1 MRLVVSVPFLP
12 RLPLVLLAAALAAG
26 VPARAAAAPSDV
38 SDQRAAERVAHD
50 AVDEAFAVGARNPD
64 REGLTRAPSSSSPT
78 RRASAPVSIS
88 WTRSCCIRAFATS
101 ARPPGPIRAT
111 PTSTPMR
118 FATASRSRP
127 RARFGSAAR
136 AGNVPYVPEKVFAG
150 DIGEHAA
157 VKAWVLGPDRSRAG
171 L

>member
-12 RLPLVLLAAALAAG
+12 RLPLVLLAASLAAG
-26 VPARAAAAPSDV
+26 VPARA
-38 SDQRAAERVAHD
+38 
-50 AVDEAFAVGARNPD
+50 
-64 REGLTRAPSSSSPT
+64 
-78 RRASAPVSIS
+78 
-88 WTRSCCIRAFATS
+88 ATS

-118 FATASRSRP
+118 FATASRSRS

-150 DIGEHAA
+150 DIGDQSFIATLFVSYYNDCFFYFTVA
-157 VKAWVLGPDRSRAG
+157 TQRCFDFS
-171 L
+171 

>member
-12 RLPLVLLAAALAAG
+12 RLPLVLLAAG

-64 REGLTRAPSSSSPT
+64 REGVTRAPSSSSPT

-101 ARPPGPIRAT
+101 AGPPGPIRAT

-118 FATASRSRP
+118 FATASRSRLGAG
-127 RARFGSAAR
+127 ARPQPG
-136 AGNVPYVPEKVFAG
+136 GVV
-150 DIGEHAA
+150 
-157 VKAWVLGPDRSRAG
+157 
-171 L
+171 

>member
-26 VPARAAAAPSDV
+26 VPARAA
-38 SDQRAAERVAHD
+38 
-50 AVDEAFAVGARNPD
+50 
-64 REGLTRAPSSSSPT
+64 
-78 RRASAPVSIS
+78 
-88 WTRSCCIRAFATS
+88 TS

-118 FATASRSRP
+118 FATASRSRS

-150 DIGEHAA
+150 DIGDDAA